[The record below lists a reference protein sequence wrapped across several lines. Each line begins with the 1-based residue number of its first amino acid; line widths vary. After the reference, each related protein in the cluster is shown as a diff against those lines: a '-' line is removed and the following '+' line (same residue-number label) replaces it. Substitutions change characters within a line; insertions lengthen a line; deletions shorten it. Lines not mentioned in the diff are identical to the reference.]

1 MATSAHV
8 YSTAPSRSLGHTPR
22 VATTTAALLVSQFV
36 LMMVPV
42 VVLGR
47 AINWPASL
55 SEPASVVLP
64 LIVAQRGA
72 VAVGYFSYFLSALLL
87 LPIALLL
94 RRVFAQQ
101 DGALL
106 TIATWFGAFA
116 GVLKLFGISRWLLL
130 MPALANSYVD
140 PAATSGT
147 RDTIAVVYD
156 AFNRYAGGIGENL
169 GVMLF
174 AGVWTVL
181 IALVLLRTARLP
193 RWVGWSGI
201 VAGLVLLAGFAEVFG
216 VDVGGV
222 YLTVSGFGWQIWLLA
237 LAVVVFRLR
246 SAS

>member
-1 MATSAHV
+1 
-8 YSTAPSRSLGHTPR
+8 LDGTPR
-22 VATTTAALLVSQFV
+22 LARATAALLALQFA

-64 LIVAQRGA
+64 MIVQQRGA
-72 VAVGYFSYFLSALLL
+72 VAMGYFSYFLSALLL
-87 LPIALLL
+87 LPIALLV

-106 TIATWFGAFA
+106 TVATWFGALA
-116 GVLKLFGISRWLLL
+116 AVLKLFGISRWLLL
-130 MPALANSYVD
+130 MPALANTYVD
-140 PAATSGT
+140 PAATPAT
-147 RDTIAVVYD
+147 RDTIAVVFD

-181 IALVLLRTARLP
+181 IALVLLRTPRLP
-193 RWVGWSGI
+193 RWLGWTG
-201 VAGLVLLAGFAEVFG
+201 VAAGLVLLAGFVEVFG

-222 YLTVSGFGWQIWLLA
+222 YLTVSGFGWQLWLLS
-237 LAVVVFRLR
+237 LAAMLFRAR
-246 SAS
+246 STV